1 MHVIN
6 YAYPLVLELEE
17 MSGDLL
23 SLTVIVECK
32 ESNMNI
38 VINDFFFLFFKVY
51 ELNWFK
57 ISIIILLIYYG

>member
-17 MSGDLL
+17 MSDDLS

-57 ISIIILLIYYG
+57 ISIIILLTYYG

>member
-17 MSGDLL
+17 MSDDLS

-51 ELNWFK
+51 ELN
-57 ISIIILLIYYG
+57 